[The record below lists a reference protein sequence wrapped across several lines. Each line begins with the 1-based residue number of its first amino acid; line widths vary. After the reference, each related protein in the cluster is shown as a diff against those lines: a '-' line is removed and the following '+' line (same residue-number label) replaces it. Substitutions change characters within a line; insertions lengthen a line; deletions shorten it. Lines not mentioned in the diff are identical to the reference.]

1 MFYGRESVLTGADRD
16 HAEVSMLALHLPQ
29 SSLALINNQL
39 LQAVF
44 RARDPRWAGKLTT
57 ADRRGLTPL
66 FRSHANPHGRSHLD
80 MDPRLDITRR

>member
-29 SSLALINNQL
+29 SSLVLINTQL

-44 RARDPRWAGKLTT
+44 RDPRWAGKLTA
-57 ADRRGLTPL
+57 ADRRGLSPL
-66 FRSHANPHGRSHLD
+66 FRSHANPYGRSHLD
-80 MDPRLDITRR
+80 MAPRLDITRR